1 LIRVSAG
8 TTVAGVAAFAVGF
21 ISYVWLTPEAG
32 PADVGSSA
40 GARISSAFSSIDS
53 QSFEPNTTTVVEAA
67 PVALGF
73 KLASVETGDESGP
86 TFSEPEPPEA
96 RSAFGERFAFDQ
108 YSPRGWSFQR
118 SASFG
123 DRFAG
128 EGLAREG
135 LDPDTQTVQQTA
147 AAPRTTGPRIAA
159 VPVPRPAQRPVVAQ
173 AAPKKPADG
182 RFQLASASDTALPL
196 GYAPSDSLKGGGIT
210 GSLGPKD
217 PLADG
222 DTSHTAIYDIS
233 ARTVY
238 LPNGRRLEAHSGL
251 GDHMDNPRS
260 VNLRN
265 TGPTPPNVYNLKLR
279 ESLFHGVKAIRL
291 VPADDSKMYGRA
303 GILAHTYLLGPS
315 GQSNGCVS
323 FSNYPA
329 FLEAFERGDIN
340 RLVVV
345 ERLADAPPAQTPG
358 DWFANTFK
366 DMFRKS

>member
-1 LIRVSAG
+1 LRRLHRRSRPTA
-8 TTVAGVAAFAVGF
+8 
-21 ISYVWLTPEAG
+21 
-32 PADVGSSA
+32 GSSSPA
-40 GARISSAFSSIDS
+40 HR
-53 QSFEPNTTTVVEAA
+53 T
-67 PVALGF
+67 
-73 KLASVETGDESGP
+73 
-86 TFSEPEPPEA
+86 
-96 RSAFGERFAFDQ
+96 RRF
-108 YSPRGWSFQR
+108 
-118 SASFG
+118 
-123 DRFAG
+123 
-128 EGLAREG
+128 
-135 LDPDTQTVQQTA
+135 
-147 AAPRTTGPRIAA
+147 
-159 VPVPRPAQRPVVAQ
+159 
-173 AAPKKPADG
+173 
-182 RFQLASASDTALPL
+182 
-196 GYAPSDSLKGGGIT
+196 